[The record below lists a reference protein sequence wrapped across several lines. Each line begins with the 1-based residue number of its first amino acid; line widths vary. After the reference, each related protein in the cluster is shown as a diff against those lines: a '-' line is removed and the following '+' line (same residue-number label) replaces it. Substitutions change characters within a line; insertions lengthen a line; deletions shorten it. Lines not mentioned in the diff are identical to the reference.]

1 MRENHAGRTEL
12 ISDARLRE
20 LSRGGW
26 LLRFLEEFPAI
37 RCSRRT
43 RLPDGPG
50 RRRSG
55 TELNPA

>member
-43 RLPDGPG
+43 R
-50 RRRSG
+50 
-55 TELNPA
+55 PA